1 MKHHTAF
8 PLLAALALLLLAA
21 GCSSN
26 LANLREKIRP
36 TYQAVNFEGEQPA
49 AFDAA
54 LVALGKMGFRVTSS
68 GAAQGKI
75 EATTPV
81 MPASPQSPARQTTAS
96 VRFAVAPNNCTAIQI
111 LFTDIVDNSPGGGR
125 DGFAT
130 KQPLVSSPL
139 YTIFASHV
147 AAASKK

>member
-1 MKHHTAF
+1 MKFHTVL
-8 PLLAALALLLLAA
+8 PLLAAVALLLTS
-21 GCSSN
+21 CSSN
-26 LANLREKIRP
+26 FANLREQIRP
-36 TYQAVNFEGEQPA
+36 TYQTVNFEGDQPA
-49 AFDAA
+49 AFDASLAA
-54 LVALGKMGFRVTSS
+54 LAKMGFRVTSS

-81 MPASPQSPARQTTAS
+81 TPASAQSPARQTTAS
-96 VRFAVAPNNCTAIQI
+96 VRFAVAPNNCTAILI

-139 YTIFASHV
+139 YTLFASHV